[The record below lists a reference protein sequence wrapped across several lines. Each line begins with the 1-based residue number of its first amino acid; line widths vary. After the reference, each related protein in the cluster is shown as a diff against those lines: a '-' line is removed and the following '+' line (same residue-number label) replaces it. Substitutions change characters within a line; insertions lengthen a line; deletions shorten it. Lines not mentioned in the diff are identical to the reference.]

1 MTAYAEIIQLVFRM
15 NTFIIETTRPAW
27 EQLPVAI
34 QAEWE
39 KSLAEFYPEGAIS
52 TADLEGVA
60 KYDYEM
66 AETLHP
72 ELVKAAD

>member
-1 MTAYAEIIQLVFRM
+1 M
-15 NTFIIETTRPAW
+15 NTIIIETARPEW
-27 EQLPVAI
+27 KQLPAAI
-34 QAEWE
+34 RAEWE

>member
-1 MTAYAEIIQLVFRM
+1 M
-15 NTFIIETTRPAW
+15 NTFIDETTRPAW
-27 EQLPVAI
+27 NQLPAAI

-39 KSLAEFYPEGAIS
+39 KSLSEFYPAGAIS
-52 TADLEGVA
+52 QADLEGVA

-72 ELVKAAD
+72 ERVTAAD

>member
-1 MTAYAEIIQLVFRM
+1 MKTIM
-15 NTFIIETTRPAW
+15 NETTRPAW
-27 EQLPVAI
+27 DLLPVAI

-52 TADLEGVA
+52 KADLEGLA

>member
-1 MTAYAEIIQLVFRM
+1 MIP
-15 NTFIIETTRPAW
+15 FITESTRPAW
-27 EQLPVAI
+27 EQLPAAI

-39 KSLAEFYPEGAIS
+39 KSLSEFYPEGAIS
-52 TADLEGVA
+52 KADLEGVA

-72 ELVKAAD
+72 EPVKVAD